1 MGRRPLCAAELHSAG
16 RLFLLHFVI
25 FAFFGWC
32 PGEEEPHE
40 LIKLIQRQLSW
51 MKLID
56 LLNKEKMKGKERDWF
71 VGELEW
77 KPITFYSVIKKIYL
91 FMEEAALTSI
101 KSIISFPSI
110 TPKSIHFLH
119 FFAAQLSGA
128 KKLKENWSWLKADC
142 SCASEWRKEKWVRQS
157 VAQRKGIEG
166 WVGLVS
172 WWRVNGWW
180 ASQWLR
186 QKKRTQPNNST
197 N

>member
-1 MGRRPLCAAELHSAG
+1 
-16 RLFLLHFVI
+16 
-25 FAFFGWC
+25 
-32 PGEEEPHE
+32 
-40 LIKLIQRQLSW
+40 
-51 MKLID
+51 
-56 LLNKEKMKGKERDWF
+56 
-71 VGELEW
+71 
-77 KPITFYSVIKKIYL
+77 
-91 FMEEAALTSI
+91 MEEAALTSI

-186 QKKRTQPNNST
+186 QEERTKTRNQPMNSFKSNKTFIMNETKRTERSEFVDWWNEMKTNNKWTPMEWIEWTEPKGAAEGRRPAEWPKRNEQNET
-197 N
+197 NQFD